1 MARVSR
7 VEGSSVAETPSG
19 QRTRADQ
26 RQRLSPQA
34 RGRVLAAQGK
44 KLWTELR
51 SVKDAAVELMARY
64 PDVPSLQAY
73 RYAAGLSQDQAA
85 SRYNDVTGHQTS
97 LGGTTINAWET
108 WARGR
113 GQGSP
118 PSMSSLLILCAAY
131 GRGPLGVAEEK
142 INPTELIAEAYER
155 LTAEDQLALKQI
167 AVDTQPV
174 TVATSTPVPGALHEG
189 AQQAGLRHSQIGE
202 RFVLTVPTVE
212 YGNPEI
218 EVFSLP
224 NPQPG
229 RLLDLTWE
237 TFGLGVASLS
247 QQIKNLGKRLDADI
261 CFGINEAGLVMA
273 TFLASDRFAR
283 CPIGYLRC
291 NKVSDGVVL
300 DDASFFPDVRDAP
313 TIVICDFEVKH
324 ADVIGY
330 IARQVR
336 ARYPGAELYFAVFG
350 AMTKDRELAVDS
362 FDDLTGAK
370 IMRAAEFEAVFIA
383 ATMSPPGIEP
393 PLELR

>member
-1 MARVSR
+1 MARVSP

-19 QRTRADQ
+19 QRTRANQ
-26 RQRLSPQA
+26 RQRLTPQA

-97 LGGTTINAWET
+97 LGGTTVNAWET

-142 INPTELIAEAYER
+142 ISPTELIAEAYER
-155 LTAEDQLALKQI
+155 LTAEDQLALKQF
-167 AVDTQPV
+167 AAGQQTV
-174 TVATSTPVPGALHEG
+174 TVAMSTPVPGVLHEG
-189 AQQAGLRHSQIGE
+189 AQQAGQRHSQIGE

-247 QQIKNLGKRLDADI
+247 QQIKNLGKRLDADV

-273 TFLASDRFAR
+273 TFLASDRFGR

-350 AMTKDRELAVDS
+350 AMTKDRELTVDS

-370 IMRAAEFEAVFIA
+370 IMRAADFEAVFIA

>member
-1 MARVSR
+1 
-7 VEGSSVAETPSG
+7 
-19 QRTRADQ
+19 
-26 RQRLSPQA
+26 
-34 RGRVLAAQGK
+34 VLAAQGK

-155 LTAEDQLALKQI
+155 LTAEDQLALKQF
-167 AVDTQPV
+167 AGDKQTV
-174 TVATSTPVPGALHEG
+174 TVATSTSTPVPGALHEG
-189 AQQAGLRHSQIGE
+189 AQQAGQRHSQIGE

-273 TFLASDRFAR
+273 TFLASDRFGR

-336 ARYPGAELYFAVFG
+336 TKYPGAELYFAVFG

-370 IMRAAEFEAVFIA
+370 IMRAADFEAVFIA

>member
-1 MARVSR
+1 
-7 VEGSSVAETPSG
+7 
-19 QRTRADQ
+19 
-26 RQRLSPQA
+26 
-34 RGRVLAAQGK
+34 
-44 KLWTELR
+44 
-51 SVKDAAVELMARY
+51 VKDAAVELMARY
-64 PDVPSLQAY
+64 PDVPSLQAH

-85 SRYNDVTGHQTS
+85 GRYNDVTGNQTS

-131 GRGPLGVAEEK
+131 GKGPLGVAEES

-155 LTAEDQLALKQI
+155 LTAEDQLALKQF
-167 AVDTQPV
+167 
-174 TVATSTPVPGALHEG
+174 ATDRQTITGDASAPRPGTAHNDVRPARERQG
-189 AQQAGLRHSQIGE
+189 QIGQE
-202 RFVLTVPTVE
+202 FILTVPTVE
-212 YGNPEI
+212 HGNPDI
-218 EVFSLP
+218 QVFSLP

-237 TFGLGVASLS
+237 TFGHGVQSLS
-247 QQIKNLGKRLDADI
+247 HQIKNLGKRLDADI

-273 TFLASDRFAR
+273 TFLASTRFPR

-291 NKVSDGVVL
+291 NKVSDGVEL
-300 DDASFFPDVRDAP
+300 DDASFFPDARDAP

-330 IARQVR
+330 IARRVR
-336 ARYPGAELYFAVFG
+336 ARYPRAELYFAVFG
-350 AMTKDRELAVDS
+350 AMTKDRELTVDS

-370 IMRAAEFEAVFIA
+370 IMRAADFEAVFIA